1 MKRLTHFS
9 VFCRFFN
16 FERLWRLNDIFP
28 RLGRFEL
35 QSLSV
40 GRGTVCRCNQ
50 QQGKIS
56 KSRWM
61 PSIWTFLHGK
71 EIRDSRGWTPYEWFF
86 LLRKLST
93 TKMREKIV
101 YYYLHPRIYFPKLLA
116 VFDKK
121 LVLRSFIEVSSF
133 LLVASFQQTMGT
145 TFSAVKTLNT
155 SYTLIKFQA
164 RREPLH
170 CRIRFRD
177 GNRFFARFINSLWN
191 QRSKPVLFTMQAH
204 RDCSH

>member
-1 MKRLTHFS
+1 MAIEWHISTTRAFRIAVTLCRAWDRLSLQPATGEKNQNRGE
-9 VFCRFFN
+9 C
-16 FERLWRLNDIFP
+16 L
-28 RLGRFEL
+28 RFEL
-35 QSLSV
+35 FSTARELGIV
-40 GRGTVCRCNQ
+40 EAEPLTNDFFYYVNFRQ
-50 QQGKIS
+50 Q
-56 KSRWM
+56 
-61 PSIWTFLHGK
+61 
-71 EIRDSRGWTPYEWFF
+71 
-86 LLRKLST
+86 
-93 TKMREKIV
+93 KMREKIV

-170 CRIRFRD
+170 CRIRFLD

-191 QRSKPVLFTMQAH
+191 QRSKPVLFMLQAH